1 MTAPDL
7 QLRRLPEEAAELAQV
22 LDLIRRSF
30 AAMEGRIDPPSSMH
44 RLTLQALSQQARD
57 GEIWCLGDPVRAC
70 IFLTPKADCLY
81 LGKLATDAEFRGQ
94 GLARSMLNLAAQR
107 ACDLGFDVLEL
118 QVRVEL
124 VENQSLFSH
133 LGFEVTD
140 RIAHPGYS
148 RPTSLTMRRQL

>member
-1 MTAPDL
+1 MTAPKA
-7 QLRRLPEEAAELAQV
+7 QPRRLPEGAAELAQV

-44 RLTLQALSQQARD
+44 RLTLQTLSQQAHD

-70 IFLTPKADCLY
+70 IFLTPKDDCLY

-94 GLARSMLNLAAQR
+94 GLARSLVDLAAQR
-107 ACDLGFDVLEL
+107 ARDLGFDLLEL

-124 VENQSLFSH
+124 VENQSLFAH
-133 LGFEVTD
+133 LGFDVTD
-140 RIAHPGYS
+140 RTAHPGYG
-148 RPTSLTMRRQL
+148 RPTSVTMRRQL